1 MIVLWVEPHDSNAP
15 IFSYTI
21 TYRHPSFLGGQEESV
36 NSSAEMSFIGGLH
49 PGVEYNFS
57 VVAYNEIGVSEPSVV
72 TGLATLD
79 EGDSHIYT
87 KPNT

>member
-1 MIVLWVEPHDSNAP
+1 
-15 IFSYTI
+15 
-21 TYRHPSFLGGQEESV
+21 
-36 NSSAEMSFIGGLH
+36 MSFIGGLH